1 MWRAAS
7 GRVRQGKG
15 RPLRRS
21 PKYSVST
28 EVVIAT
34 KVEETDLNTYV
45 SQIGCADELDVK
57 WERKR
62 SNDYPRFWP
71 GPLGHILY
79 QDGEPLEEQVWGR
92 WCLNRDDPGSGI

>member
-21 PKYSVST
+21 PKYSVSM

-34 KVEETDLNTYV
+34 KVEETV
-45 SQIGCADELDVK
+45 
-57 WERKR
+57 
-62 SNDYPRFWP
+62 RFEYICITDWM
-71 GPLGHILY
+71 
-79 QDGEPLEEQVWGR
+79 
-92 WCLNRDDPGSGI
+92 C